1 MDISFFKSKKVPIFF
16 QAESTECGL
25 VSLAMIANYHGHE
38 IDVASLR
45 RKYDSHAMGSR
56 LADLMKV
63 ADELH
68 LHSRAVKLDLD
79 EIKDLKMPCIL
90 HWDLNHFVVLI
101 KANEKNF
108 VVHDPS
114 IGKRIITKEKMSDSF
129 TGVALE
135 LTPSLSF
142 ERVALSN
149 KINIGDI
156 IKWMP
161 NIVHPVVKILM
172 LSFLIELISI
182 GSPLYMQFIVDGV
195 FLNSDKDLLLT
206 IVASSFAILMINIL
220 VISIRSWSVL
230 VLSVSINLSWFRSV
244 FNHLVSLPVSFF
256 EKRQVGDIV
265 SRFGSASSIQ
275 QTLTNYFIESLLDG
289 VMAIGTLVLML
300 MYSPRLTLIVV
311 VSLVFYTVLRLA
323 WYSYLKEKTEEQLI
337 INAKEDSYFIE
348 TLRGIQSIKAFKRT
362 HEREVAWGNLLVE
375 QANNSVKLEKISI
388 IYKITSALAAGV
400 NQSTI
405 LWFGAS
411 LVIENV
417 MSIGMY
423 MAFMAYSTQFS
434 SRMSALIDNIISLKM
449 IRLHL
454 DRLSDILLTSPE
466 QKNNDHVFDITE
478 PFTIEFKNVS
488 FRYSSNTDY
497 IINDLSFKIEHGE
510 VVAFVGPSGCGK
522 STILKLIL
530 GFYYP
535 CSGEVLICGVST
547 KRVNGDAIKKIIS
560 CVMQDDMLFN
570 GSVYD
575 NIAFLDL
582 NPDKNK
588 VFESAKL
595 ACIDEKI
602 NSLAMGYNTPIGE
615 IGCMFSGGQQQ
626 RIILARAL
634 YRSPKILL
642 LDEATSSLDSITE
655 SKINTIINELGL
667 TTLVIA
673 HRKETIDAADRVI
686 DVGLCGP
693 LCN

>member
-1 MDISFFKSKKVPIFF
+1 MDISFFNSKETPILF

-25 VSLAMIANYHGHE
+25 VSLAMVANYHGHE

-56 LADLMKV
+56 LSDLMRV

-79 EIKDLKMPCIL
+79 ELKNLKIPCIL
-90 HWDLNHFVVLI
+90 HWDLNHFVVLV
-101 KANEKNF
+101 KVNKNNF

-114 IGKRIITKEKMSDSF
+114 IGKRIVSKEKMSHSF

-142 ERVALSN
+142 EKVSLSN

-156 IKWMP
+156 VKWMP

-182 GSPLYMQFIVDGV
+182 GSPLYMQFIIDGV

-206 IVASSFAILMINIL
+206 IVASSFAILTINI
-220 VISIRSWSVL
+220 VVMSIRSWSVL

-244 FNHLVSLPVSFF
+244 FNHLLSLPVSFF

-289 VMAIGTLVLML
+289 VMAIGTLILML
-300 MYSPRLTLIVV
+300 LYSPSLTLIVI

-362 HEREVAWGNLLVE
+362 HEREVAWGNILVE
-375 QANNSVKLEKISI
+375 QTNNSIKLEKISI
-388 IYKITSALAAGV
+388 LYKITSALAAGV

-411 LVIENV
+411 LVMENA

-434 SRMSALIDNIISLKM
+434 SRMSALIDNFISLKM

-466 QKNNDHVFDITE
+466 QKNYDNEFDMAE
-478 PFTIEFKNVS
+478 PFTVEFKNVS
-488 FRYSSNTDY
+488 FRYSSDTDY
-497 IINDLSFKIEHGE
+497 IIKDLSFKIEHGE
-510 VVAFVGPSGCGK
+510 VVAFAGPSGCGK
-522 STILKLIL
+522 STIFKLIL

-547 KRVNGDAIKKIIS
+547 KKANSDTIKNIIS

-570 GSVYD
+570 GSVCD
-575 NIAFLDL
+575 NISFLDL
-582 NPDKNK
+582 HPDKSK
-588 VFESAKL
+588 VIESAKL

-642 LDEATSSLDSITE
+642 LDEATSSLDSATE
-655 SKINTIINELGL
+655 RKINNVINGLGL

-686 DVGLCGP
+686 DIGF
-693 LCN
+693 

>member
-1 MDISFFKSKKVPIFF
+1 MDISFFNSKETPILF

-25 VSLAMIANYHGHE
+25 VSLAMVANYHGHE

-56 LADLMKV
+56 LSDLMRV

-79 EIKDLKMPCIL
+79 ELKNLKTPCIL
-90 HWDLNHFVVLI
+90 HWDLNHFVVLV
-101 KANEKNF
+101 KVNKNNF

-114 IGKRIITKEKMSDSF
+114 IGKRIVSKEKMSHSF

-142 ERVALSN
+142 EKVSLSN

-156 IKWMP
+156 VKWMP

-182 GSPLYMQFIVDGV
+182 GSPLYMQFIIDGV

-206 IVASSFAILMINIL
+206 IVASSFAILTINI
-220 VISIRSWSVL
+220 VVMSIRSWSVL

-244 FNHLVSLPVSFF
+244 FNHLLSLPVSFF

-289 VMAIGTLVLML
+289 VMAIGTLILML
-300 MYSPRLTLIVV
+300 LYSPSLTLIVI

-362 HEREVAWGNLLVE
+362 HEREVAWGNILVE
-375 QANNSVKLEKISI
+375 QTNNSIKLEKISI
-388 IYKITSALAAGV
+388 LYKITSALAAGV

-411 LVIENV
+411 LVMENA

-434 SRMSALIDNIISLKM
+434 SRMSALIDNFISLKM

-466 QKNNDHVFDITE
+466 QKNYDNEFDMAE
-478 PFTIEFKNVS
+478 PFTVEFKNVS
-488 FRYSSNTDY
+488 FRYSSDTDY
-497 IINDLSFKIEHGE
+497 IIKDLSFKIEHGE
-510 VVAFVGPSGCGK
+510 VVAFAGPSGCGK
-522 STILKLIL
+522 STIFKLIL

-547 KRVNGDAIKKIIS
+547 KKANGDAIKNIIS

-570 GSVYD
+570 GSVCD
-575 NIAFLDL
+575 NISFLDL
-582 NPDKNK
+582 HPDKSK
-588 VFESAKL
+588 VIESAKL

-642 LDEATSSLDSITE
+642 LDEATSSLDSATE
-655 SKINTIINELGL
+655 RKINNVINGLGL

-686 DVGLCGP
+686 DIGF
-693 LCN
+693 

>member
-1 MDISFFKSKKVPIFF
+1 MDISFFNSKETPILF

-25 VSLAMIANYHGHE
+25 VSLAMVANYHGHE

-56 LADLMKV
+56 LSDLMRV

-79 EIKDLKMPCIL
+79 ELKNLKTPCIL
-90 HWDLNHFVVLI
+90 HWDLNHFVVLV
-101 KANEKNF
+101 KVNKNNF

-114 IGKRIITKEKMSDSF
+114 IGKRIVSKEKMSRSF

-142 ERVALSN
+142 EKVSLSN

-156 IKWMP
+156 VKWMP

-182 GSPLYMQFIVDGV
+182 GSPLYMQFIIDGV

-206 IVASSFAILMINIL
+206 IVASSFAILTINI
-220 VISIRSWSVL
+220 VVMSIRSWSVL

-244 FNHLVSLPVSFF
+244 FNHLLSLPVSLF

-289 VMAIGTLVLML
+289 VMAIGTLILML
-300 MYSPRLTLIVV
+300 LYSPSLTLIVI

-362 HEREVAWGNLLVE
+362 HEREVAWGNILVE
-375 QANNSVKLEKISI
+375 QTNNSIKLEKISI
-388 IYKITSALAAGV
+388 LYKITSALAAGV

-411 LVIENV
+411 LVMENA

-434 SRMSALIDNIISLKM
+434 SRMSALIDNFISLKM

-466 QKNNDHVFDITE
+466 QKNYDNEFDMAE
-478 PFTIEFKNVS
+478 PFTVEFKNVS
-488 FRYSSNTDY
+488 FRYSSDTDY
-497 IINDLSFKIEHGE
+497 IIKDLSFKIEHGE
-510 VVAFVGPSGCGK
+510 VVAFAGPSGCGK
-522 STILKLIL
+522 STIFKLIL

-547 KRVNGDAIKKIIS
+547 KKANGDAIKNIIS

-570 GSVYD
+570 GSVCD
-575 NIAFLDL
+575 NISFLDL
-582 NPDKNK
+582 HPDKSK
-588 VFESAKL
+588 VIESAKL

-642 LDEATSSLDSITE
+642 LDEATSSLDSATE
-655 SKINTIINELGL
+655 RKINNVINGLGL

-686 DVGLCGP
+686 DIGF
-693 LCN
+693 